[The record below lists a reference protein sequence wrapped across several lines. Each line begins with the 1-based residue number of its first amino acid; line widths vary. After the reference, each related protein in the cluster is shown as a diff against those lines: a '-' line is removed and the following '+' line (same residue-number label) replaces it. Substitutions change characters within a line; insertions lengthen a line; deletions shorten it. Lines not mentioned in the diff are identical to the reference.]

1 MLEQVTSAINNFLKI
16 LSVLLISVTLQ
27 FNTGIANLKRQIDEI
42 INPPCS
48 KPVTYKIGKI
58 DTRFNITTQELK
70 NRIEEATLVWEKPIS
85 RNLFEYDNQGMLT
98 VDLVF
103 DQRQSITNEIGKLE
117 DTLNSQKENI
127 QPQVEDYKRQ
137 SQEFNNRV
145 SELNREI
152 NFWNSQGGAPKD
164 VYETIKKQEEDLK
177 READRLNSLAKTL
190 NQLSDNY
197 NVTVSN
203 LNETIGSYNAEI
215 SLKPEE
221 GIFDPSTN
229 TIEIYF
235 ITDRDELVHTLAHEL
250 GHSLSVDHIENPKA
264 IMYPKSTKTIIA
276 SINDINSLKVICKIK
291 NN

>member
-1 MLEQVTSAINNFLKI
+1 MLDQVTSALNNFFKI
-16 LSVLLISVTLQ
+16 LSVLLISASLQ
-27 FNTGIANLKRQIDEI
+27 LSTGVANIKRQIDEI

-48 KPVTYKIGKI
+48 KPVTYKIGI
-58 DTRFNITTQELK
+58 VDTRFNITTAQLK
-70 NRIEEATLVWEKPIS
+70 KRIEEATLVWEEPVS
-85 RNLFEYDNQGMLT
+85 RNLFEYDSQGTLT
-98 VDLVF
+98 IDLVF

-127 QPQVEDYKRQ
+127 QPQVEEYKRQ
-137 SQEFNNRV
+137 SQEFNNQV
-145 SELNREI
+145 AELNREI

-203 LNETIGSYNAEI
+203 LNETIGDYNAEI
-215 SLKPEE
+215 STKPEE
-221 GIFDPSTN
+221 GIFDPATK

-235 ITDRDELVHTLAHEL
+235 ITDQDELIHTLAHEF
-250 GHSLSVDHIENPKA
+250 GHALTIDHIDNPKA
-264 IMYPKSTKTIIA
+264 IMYPKSTKVITPTHEDIA
-276 SINDINSLKVICKIK
+276 AIK
-291 NN
+291 TVCNIPI